1 MRIPVI
7 RRIRR
12 LTAIVQGSAFLMAA
26 ASIPLEP
33 PGEHKWTNVLFAIG
47 ISLTLVVIL
56 LMLLEMYLDRRRQ
69 RGTGGDDM
77 A

>member
-1 MRIPVI
+1 MRTPVI

-12 LTAIVQGSAFLMAA
+12 LTAIVQGSVFLMAA

-47 ISLTLVVIL
+47 VSLTLVVMV
-56 LMLLEMYLDRRRQ
+56 LMLLEMYLDRRRAP
-69 RGTGGDDM
+69 GAEDDEEV
-77 A
+77 